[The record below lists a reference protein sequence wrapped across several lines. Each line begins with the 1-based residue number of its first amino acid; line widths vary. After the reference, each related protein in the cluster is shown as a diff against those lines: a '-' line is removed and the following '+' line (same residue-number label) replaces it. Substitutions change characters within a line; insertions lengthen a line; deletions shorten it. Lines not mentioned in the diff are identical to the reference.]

1 MPFTITQFKNAIK
14 DGARPN
20 LFAISFTTPN
30 AQINLGDSNIL
41 CKAAAIP
48 GFTLGVIEVPV
59 QGGRRMK
66 LVGDRTF
73 AEWTATFIA
82 DSAHQI
88 RIGFENWMNSIANS
102 NFDSANRIVIP
113 NLTSIPAAFDYKT
126 NITVEQLDSTGKA
139 MATYVLK
146 DAFPTDVSQID
157 LSYDTTD
164 AIEEFTV
171 TFQYSHFV

>member
-14 DGARPN
+14 DAARPN
-20 LFAISFTTPN
+20 LFKISFTTPN
-30 AQINLGDSNIL
+30 AAIALGNSNLL

-88 RIGFENWMNSIANS
+88 RIGFENWMNSIVNS
-102 NFDSANRIVIP
+102 NFDSANRAV
-113 NLTSIPAAFDYKT
+113 LGTSVPAATFDYKQ
-126 NITVEQLDSTGKA
+126 NITVEQLDSTGKII
-139 MATYVLK
+139 ATYVLK
-146 DAFPTDVSQID
+146 DSFPTDVSQID

-171 TFQYSHFV
+171 TFQYSYFV